1 MKKKKIHQ
9 NKIKNKTNRN
19 DQIGYKK
26 QMKGHIYSLAKRR
39 VRKEG
44 EKKNHLSPT
53 TSSTTTH
60 VVSLERTQQV
70 ISNVTLEGSV
80 WIKIMFHVPTM
91 FLKLIFKL
99 IKKKKPNQIY
109 IIALKYANTASCKV

>member
-1 MKKKKIHQ
+1 MTHLFFSKEK
-9 NKIKNKTNRN
+9 
-19 DQIGYKK
+19 
-26 QMKGHIYSLAKRR
+26 SEKRG
-39 VRKEG
+39 RK
-44 EKKNHLSPT
+44 KKNHLSPT

-70 ISNVTLEGSV
+70 ISNIILEGSV
-80 WIKIMFHVPTM
+80 WIKMMFHVPTM

-99 IKKKKPNQIY
+99 IKKKPNQIY

>member
-44 EKKNHLSPT
+44 EEKKNHLSPT
-53 TSSTTTH
+53 TSSTTTN

-80 WIKIMFHVPTM
+80 WIKMMFHEPTM

-99 IKKKKPNQIY
+99 IKKKSKSNIY
-109 IIALKYANTASCKV
+109 NSLKICKYR